1 MAEKGPDGGGQ
12 PEGEDVNPLPSDDV
26 GFIPR
31 RTPPAEDRHAT
42 TDGSVNTS

>member
-12 PEGEDVNPLPSDDV
+12 PEGEDVNPLLPVTLDS
-26 GFIPR
+26 F
-31 RTPPAEDRHAT
+31 PPPEDRHET

>member
-31 RTPPAEDRHAT
+31 RPPPPPKTAT
-42 TDGSVNTS
+42 QLQMDQ